1 MVFSPL
7 TLSIIIPV
15 YNGGTKFHTCLQS
28 VFGLSSRP
36 LEVIV
41 VADGDTDGSRMVAA
55 EYGCTVI
62 QCPTPKGPATARN
75 LGAQMAQGDLLWFLD
90 ADVAVNSDA
99 LSIILPQFQE
109 NPHLSAIIGSYDDAP
124 GEQNFLSQYKN
135 LFHHYIHQNSASDAS
150 TFWGACGVI
159 RRDIFEAVGG
169 FNPQYRYPSVEDIE
183 LGYRLKADGATI
195 LLLKA
200 LQIKHL
206 KRWNACSLLQAE
218 FFYRALP
225 WMALLLHHRTLR
237 NDLNLRWESRVSI
250 LLTYGLIIALLAAFW
265 IPSLL
270 LLANIVF
277 LLFCILNRNVYLFF
291 LGKRG
296 ILFTLQV
303 IPWHL
308 MYYCYCGLAVVL
320 SIPRL
325 WVQPFF
331 GKKALAHFS
340 HPAV

>member
-1 MVFSPL
+1 MVFPPS

-15 YNGGTKFHTCLQS
+15 YNGGTKFRTCLQS
-28 VFGLSSRP
+28 VFALSPRP
-36 LEVIV
+36 QEVIV
-41 VADGDTDGSRMVAA
+41 VADGDTDGSRIVAA
-55 EYGCTVI
+55 EYGCTVL
-62 QCPTPKGPATARN
+62 QCPTPEGPATARN
-75 LGAQMAQGDLLWFLD
+75 LGAQVAQGDLLWFLD

-135 LFHHYIHQNSASDAS
+135 LFHHYIHQNSALDAS

-169 FNPQYRYPSVEDIE
+169 FNQQYRYPSVEDIE
-183 LGYRLKADGATI
+183 LGYRLKAAGGTI
-195 LLLKA
+195 LLLKS

-206 KRWNACSLLQAE
+206 KRWNVYSLIKAE

-225 WMALLLHHRTLR
+225 WMELLLHHRTLQ
-237 NDLNLRWESRVSI
+237 NDLNLRWGSRISI
-250 LLTYGLIIALLAAFW
+250 LLTYGLIIFLLAAFW
-265 IPSLL
+265 MPSLVLLAGVLFL
-270 LLANIVF
+270 LL
-277 LLFCILNRNVYLFF
+277 CILNCNVYLFF

-331 GKKALAHFS
+331 GKKALAHVPHS
-340 HPAV
+340 AA